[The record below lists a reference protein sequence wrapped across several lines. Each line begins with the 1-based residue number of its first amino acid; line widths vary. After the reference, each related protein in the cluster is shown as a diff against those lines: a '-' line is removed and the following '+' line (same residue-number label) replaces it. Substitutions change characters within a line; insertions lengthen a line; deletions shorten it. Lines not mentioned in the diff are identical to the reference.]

1 MEAVVA
7 RVDLVPLDVC
17 RLYLGSARGD
27 ELLRRAGELAAGGQ
41 QLGGVITREHLGDAP
56 VDMMM
61 QLAERGIVPSEDVVR
76 AVLEDVI
83 RTESLTGT
91 RTVLGKLVQRVPG
104 ASDVLRTLTGGSHEI
119 AGLLGVRI
127 SRGELD
133 KAHVVACLDMLLQ
146 LPQQSADARYRTIK
160 TALKVLSRLPPLPPP
175 TGLLP
180 VVFRAIARIT
190 PADNLERVAVNDVAL
205 KAAKLLRLAG
215 QDEREQVMATIAR
228 DSSPPAVVC
237 LALDAS
243 DTSSSEARRA
253 ALALL
258 DDPQYASHALRFL
271 ADCPDVEREVAER
284 FTSLPPPSDPK
295 ISPLLLRCLPF
306 ANDRLVRQL
315 SAALL
320 PRRTLPS
327 SVVLGLCAT
336 TPAVAYHWALKLT
349 RRDDVEPCVRALDE
363 RGDEASRVLAADLWH
378 HMQTL

>member
-1 MEAVVA
+1 MEAA
-7 RVDLVPLDVC
+7 RERIDDVPLDVR

-56 VDMMM
+56 VDTMA
-61 QLAERGIVPSEDVVR
+61 QLAERGIVPSEDLLR

-83 RTESLTGT
+83 RTESLAGT
-91 RTVLGKLVQRVPG
+91 RVALGKLVQRVPG
-104 ASDVLRTLTGGSHEI
+104 ATDVLRTLTGGSHEI

-160 TALKVLSRLPPLPPP
+160 TALKVLSRLPPP

-180 VVFRAIARIT
+180 LVFRAIARIT

-237 LALDAS
+237 LALDAC
-243 DTSSSEARRA
+243 DTRSREARRA

-320 PRRTLPS
+320 PRHTLPS